1 VTQLSSKLARTR
13 FKPLPVA
20 KRSGAARADFP
31 RRTVHH
37 RPPERRPPG
46 RAAAGGAPGFTLLEI
61 AVVIFIMGLVM
72 TLAIPYL
79 GGFHGAQLK
88 SEARR
93 LAGRANYLY
102 DEASNQKV
110 IYRMTF
116 DLDHNGYYV
125 TRLDPYGPQQNFL
138 PYGGPWGDEVV
149 MPPGLILRDVSVEG
163 IGAAKVGS
171 ISCQFYPQ
179 GYVDATVIHL
189 ANVSGQVM
197 TLSFNPLTGN
207 VGIVSGDLPAVT
219 ALANT
224 Q

>member
-1 VTQLSSKLARTR
+1 VTQPRFKLARGR
-13 FKPLPVA
+13 YEPPSLHP
-20 KRSGAARADFP
+20 RPGAARLSLK
-31 RRTVHH
+31 R
-37 RPPERRPPG
+37 RRP
-46 RAAAGGAPGFTLLEI
+46 AGGAPGFTLLEI

-102 DEASNQKV
+102 DEAATQQV

-125 TRLDPYGPQQNFL
+125 TRLDPYGPKPKFI
-138 PYGGPWGDEVV
+138 PYSGPWGYAVT
-149 MPPGLILRDVSVEG
+149 MPPGLKLRDVSVEG
-163 IGAAKVGS
+163 IGGAKVGS
-171 ISCQFYPQ
+171 ISCQFYPN
-179 GYVDATVIHL
+179 GSVDATVIHIV
-189 ANVSGQVM
+189 AISGQIM
-197 TLSFNPLTGN
+197 TLSFNPLTGS
-207 VGIVSGDLPAVT
+207 VGIVSGDVPPLT
-219 ALANT
+219 ALAMT

>member
-1 VTQLSSKLARTR
+1 MHHE
-13 FKPLPVA
+13 PPPV
-20 KRSGAARADFP
+20 RPPTGAARADLQ
-31 RRTVHH
+31 
-37 RPPERRPPG
+37 
-46 RAAAGGAPGFTLLEI
+46 RANLQRWTSVRGAPGFTLLEI

-102 DEASNQKV
+102 DQASTQKV
-110 IYRMTF
+110 LYKMTF

-125 TRLDPYGPQQNFL
+125 TRLDPYAPQPKFM
-138 PYGGPWGDEVV
+138 PYSGPWGFEVM
-149 MPPGLILRDVSVEG
+149 MPPGLRLRDVSVEG
-163 IGAAKVGS
+163 IGGAKVGS
-171 ISCQFYPQ
+171 ISCQFYPE

-189 ANVSGQVM
+189 ATVSGEVL

-207 VGIVSGDLPAVT
+207 VGIVSGDVPPVT
-219 ALANT
+219 ALAMT
-224 Q
+224 R

>member
-1 VTQLSSKLARTR
+1 MTKPCPRLSRIFYDPA
-13 FKPLPVA
+13 PVPPH
-20 KRSGAARADFP
+20 RGAAR
-31 RRTVHH
+31 
-37 RPPERRPPG
+37 
-46 RAAAGGAPGFTLLEI
+46 AGGAPGFTLLEI
-61 AVVIFIMGLVM
+61 AVVIFIMGLIM

-102 DEASNQKV
+102 DEASTQKV

-125 TRLDPYGPQQNFL
+125 TRMDPYGPVPKFL
-138 PYGGPWGDEVV
+138 PYRGTWGDEVV

-163 IGAAKVGS
+163 IGGAKAGS
-171 ISCQFYPQ
+171 ISCQFYPE

-189 ANVSGQVM
+189 ASVSGQVM
-197 TLSFNPLTGN
+197 TLSLNPLTGN
-207 VGIVSGDLPAVT
+207 VSIVSGDVPPVT
-219 ALANT
+219 ALANN

>member
-1 VTQLSSKLARTR
+1 VRFAPPPVSAQRAAERAALKPRTR
-13 FKPLPVA
+13 
-20 KRSGAARADFP
+20 
-31 RRTVHH
+31 
-37 RPPERRPPG
+37 
-46 RAAAGGAPGFTLLEI
+46 AGGVPGFTLLEI
-61 AVVIFIMGLVM
+61 AVVIFIMGLM
-72 TLAIPYL
+72 TTLAIPYL

-102 DEASNQKV
+102 DEASNQQV

-125 TRLDPYGPQQNFL
+125 TRMDPYGPNPKFI
-138 PYGGPWGDEVV
+138 PYAGTWGDEVV
-149 MPPGLILRDVSVEG
+149 MPAGLVLRDVSVEG
-163 IGAAKVGS
+163 IGGAKAGS
-171 ISCQFYPQ
+171 ISCQFYPE

-189 ANVSGQVM
+189 ASVAGEVL

-207 VGIVSGDLPAVT
+207 VGIVSGDVPPVA

>member
-1 VTQLSSKLARTR
+1 VTPTR
-13 FKPLPVA
+13 FKLA
-20 KRSGAARADFP
+20 HGWRGA
-31 RRTVHH
+31 
-37 RPPERRPPG
+37 G
-46 RAAAGGAPGFTLLEI
+46 GGAPGFTLLEI

-79 GGFHGAQLK
+79 GGFHGAELK

-102 DEASNQKV
+102 DEASTQQV

-125 TRLDPYGPQQNFL
+125 MRLDPYAPQPKFL
-138 PYGGPWGDEVV
+138 PYRGPWGNEV
-149 MPPGLILRDVSVEG
+149 MLPPGLRLRDVSVEG

-171 ISCQFYPQ
+171 ISCEFYPE
-179 GYVDATVIHL
+179 GYVDATVVHL
-189 ANVSGQVM
+189 ASVSGSVM

-207 VGIVSGDLPAVT
+207 VAIVSGDVPPVT
-219 ALANT
+219 ALAMT

>member
-1 VTQLSSKLARTR
+1 MTRSRLKLARWR
-13 FKPLPVA
+13 RGPLSFRARP
-20 KRSGAARADFP
+20 GAARAGLK
-31 RRTVHH
+31 RRTS
-37 RPPERRPPG
+37 
-46 RAAAGGAPGFTLLEI
+46 ASGAPGFTLLEI
-61 AVVIFIMGLVM
+61 AVVIFIMGLVT

-102 DEASNQKV
+102 DEAATQQV

-116 DLDHNGYYV
+116 DLDHNLYYV
-125 TRLDPYGPQQNFL
+125 TRLDPYGPDSKFL
-138 PYGGPWGDEVV
+138 PFSGPWGYAVA
-149 MPPGLILRDVSVEG
+149 MPPGLRLRDVSVEG
-163 IGAAKVGS
+163 IGGAKAGS
-171 ISCQFYPQ
+171 ISCQFYPE

-189 ANVSGQVM
+189 DTVSGSVL

-207 VGIVSGDLPAVT
+207 VGIVSGDVPPVT
-219 ALANT
+219 ALAMS

>member
-1 VTQLSSKLARTR
+1 MRHGPPPGPPA
-13 FKPLPVA
+13 
-20 KRSGAARADFP
+20 GAARVNLQRAELQRADLQ
-31 RRTVHH
+31 RRTSA
-37 RPPERRPPG
+37 RC
-46 RAAAGGAPGFTLLEI
+46 APGFTLLEI

-93 LAGRANYLY
+93 LAGRASYLY
-102 DEASNQKV
+102 DQASTQKV
-110 IYRMTF
+110 IYKMTF

-125 TRLDPYGPQQNFL
+125 TRLDPYAPQPKFI
-138 PYGGPWGDEVV
+138 PYSGPWGFEVM
-149 MPPGLILRDVSVEG
+149 MPPGLWLRDVSVEG
-163 IGAAKVGS
+163 IGGAKAGS
-171 ISCQFYPQ
+171 ISCQFYPE

-189 ANVSGQVM
+189 ATVSGDIL

-207 VGIVSGDLPAVT
+207 VGIVSGDVPPVT
-219 ALANT
+219 ALAMT

>member
-1 VTQLSSKLARTR
+1 MR
-13 FKPLPVA
+13 FEPPPVA
-20 KRSGAARADFP
+20 PRIGAARADFE
-31 RRTVHH
+31 RRT
-37 RPPERRPPG
+37 P
-46 RAAAGGAPGFTLLEI
+46 AGGVPGFTLLEI

-110 IYRMTF
+110 IYRITF
-116 DLDHNGYYV
+116 DLDHNGYYLS
-125 TRLDPYGPQQNFL
+125 RMDPYGTDPQFL
-138 PYGGPWGDEVV
+138 PYSGPWGDEVV
-149 MPPGLILRDVSVEG
+149 MPAGLVLRDVSVEG
-163 IGAAKVGS
+163 IGRAKDGS
-171 ISCQFYPQ
+171 ISCQFYPE
-179 GYVDATVIHL
+179 GYVDATVIHM
-189 ANVSGQVM
+189 ASISGEVL

-207 VGIVSGDLPAVT
+207 VGIVSGDVPPVA

>member
-1 VTQLSSKLARTR
+1 VTQLCSELARAR
-13 FKPLPVA
+13 FAPTPA
-20 KRSGAARADFP
+20 AAR
-31 RRTVHH
+31 
-37 RPPERRPPG
+37 PG
-46 RAAAGGAPGFTLLEI
+46 ASRVDLQLRMPAGGASGFTLLEI
-61 AVVIFIMGLVM
+61 AVVIFIMGLVT
-72 TLAIPYL
+72 TLAVPYL

-102 DEASNQKV
+102 DEASNQQV

-125 TRLDPYGPQQNFL
+125 TRLDPYGSTPQFV
-138 PYGGPWGDEVV
+138 PYSGPWGDEVV

-163 IGAAKVGS
+163 IGTAKVGS
-171 ISCQFYPQ
+171 ISCQFFPE

-189 ANVSGQVM
+189 ASVSGDVL

-207 VGIVSGDLPAVT
+207 VGIVSGDLPPVA
-219 ALANT
+219 ALANS

>member
-1 VTQLSSKLARTR
+1 VIQPGSQLARAR
-13 FKPLPVA
+13 FEPPPVPA
-20 KRSGAARADFP
+20 RRGADRADLA
-31 RRTVHH
+31 RRT
-37 RPPERRPPG
+37 P
-46 RAAAGGAPGFTLLEI
+46 AGGAPGFTLLEI

-125 TRLDPYGPQQNFL
+125 TRMDPYGTDPKFI
-138 PYGGPWGDEVV
+138 PYSGTWGDEVV
-149 MPPGLILRDVSVEG
+149 MPAGLVLRDVSVEG
-163 IGAAKVGS
+163 IGGAKAGS
-171 ISCQFYPQ
+171 ISCQFYPE

-189 ANVSGQVM
+189 ASVAGEVL

-207 VGIVSGDLPAVT
+207 VGIVSGDVPPVA

>member
-1 VTQLSSKLARTR
+1 VIQPGSQLARVR
-13 FKPLPVA
+13 FEPPPVPA
-20 KRSGAARADFP
+20 RRGADRADLA
-31 RRTVHH
+31 RRT
-37 RPPERRPPG
+37 P
-46 RAAAGGAPGFTLLEI
+46 AGGAPGFTLLEI

-125 TRLDPYGPQQNFL
+125 TRMDPYGPDPKFI
-138 PYGGPWGDEVV
+138 PYSGPWGDEVV
-149 MPPGLILRDVSVEG
+149 MPAGLVLRDVSVEG
-163 IGAAKVGS
+163 IGGAKAGS
-171 ISCQFYPQ
+171 ISCQFYPE

-189 ANVSGQVM
+189 ASVAGEVL

-207 VGIVSGDLPAVT
+207 VGIVSGDVPPVA

>member
-1 VTQLSSKLARTR
+1 MTEPRFKLARMR
-13 FKPLPVA
+13 YEPPLVAPGEIAAHERA
-20 KRSGAARADFP
+20 KRGQAL
-31 RRTVHH
+31 
-37 RPPERRPPG
+37 
-46 RAAAGGAPGFTLLEI
+46 AGGAPGFTLLEI

-102 DEASNQKV
+102 DEAATEKV
-110 IYRMTF
+110 IYRMIF

-125 TRLDPYGPQQNFL
+125 TRLDPYGTNPQFI
-138 PYGGPWGDEVV
+138 PYAGPWGDMVM
-149 MPPGLILRDVSVEG
+149 MPPGIQLRDVSVEG
-163 IGAAKVGS
+163 IGAAKVGA
-171 ISCQFYPQ
+171 ISCQFYPE
-179 GYVDATVIHL
+179 GYVDATVIHMISD
-189 ANVSGQVM
+189 SGEVM

-207 VGIVSGDLPAVT
+207 VAIVNGDLPPVT
-219 ALANT
+219 ALANS

>member
-1 VTQLSSKLARTR
+1 MLARVQNESPPAR
-13 FKPLPVA
+13 PRPSAPRVNA
-20 KRSGAARADFP
+20 K
-31 RRTVHH
+31 
-37 RPPERRPPG
+37 G
-46 RAAAGGAPGFTLLEI
+46 RISAGDAPGFTLLEI

-88 SEARR
+88 SVARR

-102 DEASNQKV
+102 DEASTQKV

-116 DLDHNGYYV
+116 DLDHNDYYV
-125 TRLDPYGPQQNFL
+125 TRLDPYAPQPKFTR
-138 PYGGPWGDEVV
+138 YGGTWGPRVV
-149 MPPGLILRDVSVEG
+149 MPPGLKLRDVAVEG

-171 ISCQFYPQ
+171 ISCQFYPD

-189 ANVSGQVM
+189 ASASGEVM
-197 TLSFNPLTGN
+197 TLSLNPLTGN
-207 VGIVSGDLPAVT
+207 VGIVSGDVPPVT
-219 ALANT
+219 ALAMT

>member
-1 VTQLSSKLARTR
+1 MTQPRLERAREQ
-13 FKPLPVA
+13 FEPPAVGPHP
-20 KRSGAARADFP
+20 GAARAEP
-31 RRTVHH
+31 RRRT
-37 RPPERRPPG
+37 P
-46 RAAAGGAPGFTLLEI
+46 AGGAPGFTLLEI
-61 AVVIFIMGLVM
+61 AVVIFIMGLMM

-102 DEASNQKV
+102 DEASTQQV

-125 TRLDPYGPQQNFL
+125 TRLDPYGPQPKFIPFSGL
-138 PYGGPWGDEVV
+138 WGYQVV
-149 MPPGLILRDVSVEG
+149 MPPGLKLRDVSVAG

-171 ISCQFYPQ
+171 ISCQFYPT

-189 ANVSGQVM
+189 ASVSGEVL
-197 TLSFNPLTGN
+197 TLSFNPLTGD
-207 VGIVSGDLPAVT
+207 VGIVNGDVPPVT
-219 ALANT
+219 ALAMT

>member
-1 VTQLSSKLARTR
+1 VTRPRFKLAPTR
-13 FKPLPVA
+13 NEPLPS
-20 KRSGAARADFP
+20 RRRPGTARAGH
-31 RRTVHH
+31 RWRT
-37 RPPERRPPG
+37 P
-46 RAAAGGAPGFTLLEI
+46 AGGAPGFTLLEI

-102 DEASNQKV
+102 DEASTQKV
-110 IYRMTF
+110 VYRMTF

-125 TRLDPYGPQQNFL
+125 TRLDPYAYQPKFA
-138 PYGGPWGDEVV
+138 PYGGPWGSYV
-149 MPPGLILRDVSVEG
+149 MMPAGLRLRDVSVAG
-163 IGAAKVGS
+163 IGGVKVGS
-171 ISCQFYPQ
+171 ISCQFYPD

-189 ANVSGQVM
+189 ATVSGQVL

-207 VGIVSGDLPAVT
+207 VGIVSGDVPSTT
-219 ALANT
+219 ALAVA

>member
-1 VTQLSSKLARTR
+1 VTSRR
-13 FKPLPVA
+13 FKRARGAPPPLGPRRRMQCA
-20 KRSGAARADFP
+20 PLERHGAA
-31 RRTVHH
+31 
-37 RPPERRPPG
+37 
-46 RAAAGGAPGFTLLEI
+46 GASLGFTLLEI

-79 GGFHGAQLK
+79 GGFHGVELK

-93 LAGRANYLY
+93 LAGRASYLY
-102 DEASNQKV
+102 DEASTQQV

-125 TRLDPYGPQQNFL
+125 TRLDPYVPQPKFL
-138 PYGGPWGDEVV
+138 PYSGPWGDKV
-149 MPPGLILRDVSVEG
+149 MLPAGLRLRDVSVAG
-163 IGAAKVGS
+163 IGTAKVGS
-171 ISCQFYPQ
+171 MSCEFYPE

-189 ANVSGQVM
+189 ATTSGTVL

-207 VGIVSGDLPAVT
+207 VGIVSGDVPVTT
-219 ALANT
+219 ALAMN

>member
-1 VTQLSSKLARTR
+1 VIQPGSQLARVR
-13 FKPLPVA
+13 FEPPPVPA
-20 KRSGAARADFP
+20 RRGADRADLA
-31 RRTVHH
+31 RRT
-37 RPPERRPPG
+37 P
-46 RAAAGGAPGFTLLEI
+46 AGGAPGFTLLEI

-125 TRLDPYGPQQNFL
+125 TRMDPYGPDPKFI
-138 PYGGPWGDEVV
+138 PYSGTWGDEVV
-149 MPPGLILRDVSVEG
+149 MPAGLVLRDVSVEG
-163 IGAAKVGS
+163 IGGAKAGS
-171 ISCQFYPQ
+171 ISCQFYPE

-189 ANVSGQVM
+189 ASVAGEVL

-207 VGIVSGDLPAVT
+207 VGIVSGDVPPVA

>member
-1 VTQLSSKLARTR
+1 VPLAR
-13 FKPLPVA
+13 
-20 KRSGAARADFP
+20 
-31 RRTVHH
+31 
-37 RPPERRPPG
+37 
-46 RAAAGGAPGFTLLEI
+46 RAAAGASAGFTLLEI

-79 GGFHGAQLK
+79 GGFHGTQLK

-93 LAGRANYLY
+93 LAGRATYLY
-102 DEASNQKV
+102 DEASSQQV

-125 TRLDPYGPQQNFL
+125 TRLDPYAPQPNFL
-138 PYGGPWGDEVV
+138 PYSGPWGATV
-149 MPPGLILRDVSVEG
+149 MLPPGLRLRDVSVAG
-163 IGAAKVGS
+163 IGTAKVGS
-171 ISCQFYPQ
+171 MSCEFYPE

-189 ANVSGQVM
+189 ATTSGTVL

-207 VGIVSGDLPAVT
+207 VGIVSGDVPVTT
-219 ALANT
+219 ALAMN